1 MTGSFEGN
9 SIPRTHLALRL
20 GERKYVCD
28 LVSVQEIVL
37 YPNIDPIGPDPG
49 TFIGT
54 FDSPR
59 GSIPVLDL
67 LGRPFDAQSIRKKIL
82 VIAGLTAQTIGILV
96 DELLENLG
104 IEISAVLPLPAGAY
118 GVNYEILQGVID
130 FDKETY
136 YLINLELLASTW
148 QDEFHP
154 AGKGAKV
161 SEGNGEEQIL

>member
-1 MTGSFEGN
+1 MTGSYEGN
-9 SIPRTHLALRL
+9 SIPQTHLALRL

-37 YPNIDPIGPDPG
+37 YPDIDPIGTDPG

-54 FDSPR
+54 FDSAR

-67 LGRPFDAQSIRKKIL
+67 LGRPFDEESIRKKIL
-82 VIAGLTAQTIGILV
+82 VIAGFPAYTIGILV
-96 DELLENLG
+96 DELLENMG
-104 IEISAVLPLPAGAY
+104 IELSSVLPLPAGAY
-118 GVNYEILQGVID
+118 GVSFEILQGVVD

-136 YLINLELLASTW
+136 YLINLERLASTW

-154 AGKGAKV
+154 AGKGKKV
-161 SEGNGEEQIL
+161 SEEKERT